1 VRRRKPHTDSSSARL
16 RHAPTDAHLRAMP
29 TDLTAM
35 RSQACSTT
43 VDHRTQTCYWLP
55 EHVFSCNTPDGLVLL
70 DARRNRYHGLPHSH
84 AKSLRAMVP
93 NLPTDVST
101 RENQDALTPS
111 ETLELVDTMIELNLL
126 QLVPPRSA
134 RPLDIKLQPQRSL
147 QAIGFGT
154 EFDYR
159 VGPDHLTRFVNAY
172 TGALVDMHFK
182 ALFETVRRISD
193 QRKHDPEVTG
203 IPTVEQL
210 TRLVSIFRRIRHHV
224 FSGHG
229 RCLLHSLTLIRFLS
243 LFDVSA
249 TLVVGVRTSPW
260 AAHSWVERDGYTL
273 DATPEKVRMFT
284 PILAV

>member
-1 VRRRKPHTDSSSARL
+1 MCS
-16 RHAPTDAHLRAMP
+16 PTR
-29 TDLTAM
+29 
-35 RSQACSTT
+35 STT
-43 VDHRTQTCYWLP
+43 VDHHTQACYWLP
-55 EHVFSCNTPDGLVLL
+55 EHVFSCNTPDGLVFL

-84 AKSLRAMVP
+84 AKALRPMVP
-93 NLPTDVST
+93 NLPTAGST
-101 RENQDALTPS
+101 HENQDALTLS
-111 ETLELVDTMIELNLL
+111 ETLELVDTMIGLKLL
-126 QLVPPRSA
+126 QPVPPRST
-134 RPLDIKLQPQRSL
+134 RPLAIKLQQQRSL

-159 VGPDHLTRFVNAY
+159 VRPDHLMQFVNAY

-182 ALFETVRRISD
+182 ALFETVRRISE
-193 QRKHDPEVTG
+193 QRKRDPEVTG
-203 IPTVEQL
+203 MPTVEQL

-243 LFDVSA
+243 LFDISA

-284 PILAV
+284 PLLAV